1 MEHVRCTEVCV
12 CELWEPTAIGV
23 SPREQRLTL
32 GPGRFIPMG
41 AAALQ
46 AGWSVVTC
54 CKAPAGARLT
64 PGWGWTA
71 KVHARHGGG
80 SQTSPDF
87 RTGPLALGTA
97 SAPAT
102 PSGRTWGGKHG
113 SKESHLA
120 VTASSER
127 PCVWRRF
134 QEPHRQLPGMG

>member
-87 RTGPLALGTA
+87 RDRSPGPGDSQRPRHTFGENLGWQTRLQ
-97 SAPAT
+97 
-102 PSGRTWGGKHG
+102 G
-113 SKESHLA
+113 
-120 VTASSER
+120 
-127 PCVWRRF
+127 
-134 QEPHRQLPGMG
+134 EPPGCHS

>member
-54 CKAPAGARLT
+54 CKVPAGARLT

-97 SAPAT
+97 GFCFDPRPYL
-102 PSGRTWGGKHG
+102 PSTFADGGRRRAVRLPVG
-113 SKESHLA
+113 SEVTGSVSFLA
-120 VTASSER
+120 KR
-127 PCVWRRF
+127 
-134 QEPHRQLPGMG
+134 